1 MQAGKRPFDTNIIL
15 LAIKKKHSD
24 REVLMWTRAELKECA
39 KAGLEHYYGYGLLV
53 TFLAGIL
60 GGERRNGINI
70 SVERNFGSHGQSQW
84 ASEMLKNPSLELGL
98 ALLGFSVALAVF
110 AILMVIKIFVSNVVL
125 VGKCRYFTISTLYEE
140 HAGVAE
146 LFGNFKAGRYWN
158 TVKVQFL
165 RALYEA
171 LWTLLLVIPGIIK
184 HYEYYMVPYLV
195 AEYPDMDSREVFRLS
210 KEMMDGNKLDTWVL
224 ELSFIGW
231 YLLGLLICCV
241 GMIFVEP
248 YVEATMAE
256 LYLKLREERLGVPRN
271 GNRVHHPDP
280 DGAVYTQSVAPDG
293 SNWRGTDSKWN

>member
-1 MQAGKRPFDTNIIL
+1 M
-15 LAIKKKHSD
+15 
-24 REVLMWTRAELKECA
+24 
-39 KAGLEHYYGYGLLV
+39 
-53 TFLAGIL
+53 
-60 GGERRNGINI
+60 
-70 SVERNFGSHGQSQW
+70 
-84 ASEMLKNPSLELGL
+84 
-98 ALLGFSVALAVF
+98 
-110 AILMVIKIFVSNVVL
+110 
-125 VGKCRYFTISTLYEE
+125 
-140 HAGVAE
+140 
-146 LFGNFKAGRYWN
+146 
-158 TVKVQFL
+158 
-165 RALYEA
+165 
-171 LWTLLLVIPGIIK
+171 IPGIIK

-293 SNWRGTDSKWN
+293 SNWSYGSGGRRI